1 MLRGVDVSTLSIAEL
16 QAQVETDYSDA
27 TLQQIIDAVEQDI
40 VEFIGAIAA
49 QIAEFDGIELLTEI
63 RLPVEAASIT
73 TVVEYTEAAAD
84 PTKTTLEADD
94 YELSDD
100 GWFLRRLSSGTNA
113 RSVWGWHAV
122 ITFEPADDT
131 ARRKQAAIQL
141 SRMEITHTGYSSER
155 AGDWNATTR
164 DLAKE
169 RARILQRLDSAM
181 IT

>member
-1 MLRGVDVSTLSIAEL
+1 MSTLTIAEL
-16 QAQVETDYSDA
+16 QAQVETDYPDA

-40 VEFIGAIAA
+40 VEYIGAITA
-49 QIAEFDGIELLTEI
+49 QIQEYDSTELLTVI
-63 RLPVEAASIT
+63 RLPVEGTSIT
-73 TVVEYTEAAAD
+73 TVVEYTGAQSD
-84 PTKTTLEADD
+84 PTKTTLSADD

-122 ITFEPADDT
+122 VTFELADDT

-141 SRMEITHTGYSSER
+141 ARMEITHTGYSSER
-155 AGDWNATTR
+155 AGDWNASTR
-164 DLAKE
+164 DLDKE
-169 RARILQRLDSAM
+169 RARILSRLDSSM